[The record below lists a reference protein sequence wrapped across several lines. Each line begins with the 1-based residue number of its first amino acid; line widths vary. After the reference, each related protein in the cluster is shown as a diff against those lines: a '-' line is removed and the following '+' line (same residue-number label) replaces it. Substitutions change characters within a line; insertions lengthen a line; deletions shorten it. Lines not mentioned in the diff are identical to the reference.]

1 MKNTIYTLLIGLML
15 AITVSAFS
23 QDPPPPSPND
33 GLNPVSN
40 GNKAVGSSAPIA
52 DGLGILLALGAAY
65 GIKKVYQFNKKENDS
80 SHNF

>member
-15 AITVSAFS
+15 TFTVSAFS
-23 QDPPPPSPND
+23 QDPPPPPNG
-33 GLNPVSN
+33 GLNPVSS
-40 GNKAVGSSAPIA
+40 GNTPVGGSAPIA

>member
-23 QDPPPPSPND
+23 QDPPPPPND
-33 GLNPVSN
+33 GLNPSSKN
-40 GNKAVGSSAPIA
+40 TPVGGGAPI
-52 DGLGILLALGAAY
+52 GGGIGILLALGAAY